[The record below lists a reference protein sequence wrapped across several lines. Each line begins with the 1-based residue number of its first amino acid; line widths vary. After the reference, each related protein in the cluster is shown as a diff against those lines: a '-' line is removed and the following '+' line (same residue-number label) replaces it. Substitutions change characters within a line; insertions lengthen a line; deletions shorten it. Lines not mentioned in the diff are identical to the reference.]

1 MLLARIVNVIFFFQT
16 IKAFLPDM
24 KEKDHGHIVTI
35 ASLAGM
41 AGIPRL
47 TDYCASKFA
56 AVGLMDSLIVE
67 LHAEGRKNIHTT
79 TICPFYINTGMFSGA
94 GAK

>member
-1 MLLARIVNVIFFFQT
+1 
-16 IKAFLPDM
+16 M
-24 KEKDHGHIVTI
+24 KEIDHGHIVTI